1 MKSGIY
7 IIRNIIN
14 NKVYIGKSKNVN
26 QRKNAHF
33 SALKLNKH
41 NNQHLQNSYNKYG
54 KDNFEFNILE
64 YCEESLLPTKE
75 MYYIELY
82 KSNYNIIQSID
93 NRQNFPQEMKDKMK
107 QSKINKGLTVSI
119 YSYNINT
126 QEIIKWDSIKECS
139 TTLKLNRRAIQ
150 NVLKNKCSQYKGFK
164 FSFDLNFNKYQKST
178 NQTKNK
184 TLVYD
189 TNNNLLYTFESVTKA
204 SKELQINRV
213 TIRQAFNENRI
224 CKNKYKFI
232 IEEESS
238 C

>member
-1 MKSGIY
+1 MKSGVY
-7 IIRNIIN
+7 IIRNLVN
-14 NKVYIGKSKNVN
+14 NKVYIGKSKNVK

-33 SALKLNKH
+33 NALKLNKH

-54 KDNFEFNILE
+54 KDNFQFDVIE

-82 KSNYNIIQSID
+82 KNNYNIIQSID
-93 NRQNFPQEMKDKMK
+93 NRQNFPQKMRDKMK
-107 QSKINKGLTVSI
+107 QSKIDKGLTVSI
-119 YSYNINT
+119 YSYNLNT

-139 TTLKLNRRAIQ
+139 NTLNFNRRAIQ
-150 NVLKNKCSQYKGFK
+150 NVLKNKSSQYKGFK
-164 FSFDLNFNKYQKST
+164 FSSDLNFDKYQKST
-178 NQTKNK
+178 NQIKNK

-189 TNNNLLYTFESVTKA
+189 INGNLIHTFESVTKA
-204 SKELQINRV
+204 SKELKINRV
-213 TIRQAFNENRI
+213 TIRQAFNDNRI

>member
-7 IIRNIIN
+7 IIRNLTN

-54 KDNFEFNILE
+54 KDNFEFDILE
-64 YCEESLLPTKE
+64 YCEEHLLPIKE

-82 KSNYNIIQSID
+82 KNNYNIIQSID

-126 QEIIKWDSIKECS
+126 QEIIKWNSIKECS
-139 TTLKLNRRAIQ
+139 RTLNLDRRVIQKILKGKKYSYKGYIFSFNTSFHKSKENKSKQVFVYNSFKEFVGEYKSILECSKTLKISRPFI
-150 NVLKNKCSQYKGFK
+150 S
-164 FSFDLNFNKYQKST
+164 KY
-178 NQTKNK
+178 
-184 TLVYD
+184 LD
-189 TNNNLLYTFESVTKA
+189 TNELYSKHYFYSVRLP
-204 SKELQINRV
+204 S
-213 TIRQAFNENRI
+213 
-224 CKNKYKFI
+224 
-232 IEEESS
+232 
-238 C
+238 